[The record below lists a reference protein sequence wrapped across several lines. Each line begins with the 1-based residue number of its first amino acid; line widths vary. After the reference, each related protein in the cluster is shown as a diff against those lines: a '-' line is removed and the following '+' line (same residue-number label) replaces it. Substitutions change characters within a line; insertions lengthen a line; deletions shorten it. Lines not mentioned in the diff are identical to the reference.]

1 MDVIFLKQANIVS
14 FWIFIYGDA
23 HEELHVTAPRLETA
37 SFVHAVL
44 SVGGRV
50 TGMWPERLYADLD
63 SSNRV

>member
-1 MDVIFLKQANIVS
+1 MVR
-14 FWIFIYGDA
+14 FWVFIYGDA
-23 HEELHVTAPRLETA
+23 HEELAAPRVKTA